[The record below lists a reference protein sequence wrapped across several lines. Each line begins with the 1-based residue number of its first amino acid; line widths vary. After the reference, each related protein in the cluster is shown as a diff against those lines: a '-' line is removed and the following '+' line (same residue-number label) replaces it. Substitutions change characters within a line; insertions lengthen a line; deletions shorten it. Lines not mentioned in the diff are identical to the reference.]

1 MSKLVKIYDGMT
13 FDMST
18 GEVLSHGD
26 VTYHAEEDIAQC
38 GGGGPSTQTT
48 TLDAR
53 YQLKVLHN
61 LV

>member
-26 VTYHAEEDIAQC
+26 VTYHAEEDVAQC
-38 GGGGPSTQTT
+38 GGGGGHFPSPDFPKQ
-48 TLDAR
+48 
-53 YQLKVLHN
+53 
-61 LV
+61 

>member
-26 VTYHAEEDIAQC
+26 VTYHAEEDIA
-38 GGGGPSTQTT
+38 
-48 TLDAR
+48 R
-53 YQLKVLHN
+53 
-61 LV
+61 